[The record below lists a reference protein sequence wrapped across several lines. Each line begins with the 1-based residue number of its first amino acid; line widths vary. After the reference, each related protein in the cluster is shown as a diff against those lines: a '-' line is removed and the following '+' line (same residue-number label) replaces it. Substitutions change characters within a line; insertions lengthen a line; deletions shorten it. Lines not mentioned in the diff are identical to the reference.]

1 VDECKHTKNGEC
13 TKMESLEKENKT
25 QWDHINGK
33 LSLKYFTIYVA
44 LILAIF
50 VALTSLQTWQTRN
63 VSAQVVSAQKEILD
77 EVKTQTEKQEIKLD
91 EVKDEMQ
98 TIAVAQAG
106 HQGKIT
112 ERLKTV
118 SEGLCQLEQQVEKL
132 RR

>member
-1 VDECKHTKNGEC
+1 
-13 TKMESLEKENKT
+13 MESLEKENKT